1 MAVSEKKNAIRY
13 SSQFSEVKEQWL
25 ILPNAFQLQIQNYS
39 ATLGEAAGSGAG
51 SGRMSLQCNFNS
63 SHSSELTHT
72 CRRGSP
78 VLSESGYGEDSVLT
92 TGGRG
97 PNHRAGNQERV

>member
-63 SHSSELTHT
+63 SHSSELTVH
-72 CRRGSP
+72 
-78 VLSESGYGEDSVLT
+78 L
-92 TGGRG
+92 
-97 PNHRAGNQERV
+97 QERFSCPLRERLWGGQRADDRGTRA